1 MKNTRKTKIL
11 EFIGGIAI
19 TLSIVLLIY
28 FVFFYNKSSIIQS
41 STTYPYTTIS
51 RTNPQVTITN
61 PTNSQKS
68 AKVTI
73 SNTTISQ
80 TKPQTTIYNPTISQ
94 TISQTKPQT
103 TIYNPTITQITVKSP
118 ITFNAGQTGSWTVP
132 EGVKQATFTVVGGNG
147 GGTFTYGNGGIGGKG
162 ALITAT
168 ISVYSG
174 QIYNAYVGNNGIAN
188 KVNYSDDNTTEV
200 VGGKSTVPE
209 SFGNGGNGSLYLGS
223 GGSLSA
229 VYLNKKPLF
238 IAGGGGGA
246 GWNGLNGLDSTV
258 VSTSGSI
265 DSSSNGA
272 DARHGGSGGGG
283 LVGGIFITEESGDH
297 MGNAGTSLVPTTPYT
312 LGLSTGSP
320 SITISW

>member
-28 FVFFYNKSSIIQS
+28 FIFFYNKSSIMQS
-41 STTYPYTTIS
+41 SSTHPHTTIS
-51 RTNPQVTITN
+51 RSNPQVTISN

-94 TISQTKPQT
+94 TNSQT
-103 TIYNPTITQITVKSP
+103 TISNPTITQITVKSP

-132 EGVKQATFTVVGGNG
+132 DGVKQATFTVVGGNG
-147 GGTFTYGNGGIGGKG
+147 GNTYDDVGKGGRG

-168 ISVYSG
+168 LSVYSG
-174 QIYNAYVGNNGIAN
+174 QIYNVYVGNNGISNGGDFGNA
-188 KVNYSDDNTTEV
+188 EV
-200 VGGKSTVPE
+200 VLGGKIAVPE
-209 SFGNGGNGSLYLGS
+209 SFGNGGNGSYNFGS

-229 VYLNKKPLF
+229 LYLNKTPLI
-238 IAGGGGGA
+238 IAGGGGSGA
-246 GWNGLNGLDSTV
+246 MGNKGLDSTV
-258 VSTSGSI
+258 FSTSGSI
-265 DSSSNGA
+265 GTSSNGA
-272 DARHGGSGGGG
+272 NAGLTGSAYVGGSVGGAGGGG
-283 LVGGIFITEESGDH
+283 LVGGISSINYLG
-297 MGNAGTSLVPTTPYT
+297 GNAGTSLVPTTPYT

>member
-28 FVFFYNKSSIIQS
+28 FIFFYNKSSIMQS
-41 STTYPYTTIS
+41 SSTHPHTTIS

-80 TKPQTTIYNPTISQ
+80 TKPQTTISNT

-103 TIYNPTITQITVKSP
+103 TIYNPTISQLTVKSP
-118 ITFNAGQTGSWTVP
+118 ITFNAGQTGSWAVP
-132 EGVKQATFTVVGGNG
+132 DGVKQATFTVVGGNG
-147 GGTFTYGNGGIGGKG
+147 ADTKGGASSGGKG

-168 ISVYSG
+168 LSVYPG
-174 QIYNAYVGNNGIAN
+174 QIYNVYVGNNGISN
-188 KVNYSDDNTTEV
+188 KVNSSNDELV
-200 VGGKSTVPE
+200 LGGKSTVPNG
-209 SFGNGGNGSLYLGS
+209 FGNGGNGLNNFAS

-229 VYLNKKPLF
+229 LYLNTMPF
-238 IAGGGGGA
+238 IVAGGGGGS
-246 GWNGLNGLDSTV
+246 GYSGNNGLDSTV
-258 VSTSGSI
+258 VSTSGVI
-265 DSSSNGA
+265 DINSNGA
-272 DARHGGSGGGG
+272 NGGLLNAGSNSLASSGCGGGG
-283 LVGGIFITEESGDH
+283 LVGGTTTIDYLG
-297 MGNAGTSLVPTTPYT
+297 GNAGTSLVPTTSYT